1 MNSDILNKS
10 LNRALNGGAAGS
22 AAMAT
27 QVVSLMW
34 LRTTMNYQY
43 RHGSNTLT
51 ALKTLYSDGGIPR
64 FYRGLLP
71 ALIQGPLSRFGDT
84 AANSG
89 IMYYLNQNPNTK
101 DLNIG
106 TKSFFCSTGA
116 ALWRVVIM
124 PIDSIKTNMQVN
136 GKDGLKVLRN
146 KINKGGVPVLYN
158 GAVASSSA
166 TFVGHFPWFF
176 TYNYLNQKLPT
187 YEEQLFTKFLRNGAI
202 GFSASFFSDTFSN
215 SLRVI
220 KTTKQTHNENI
231 SYSKAVN
238 LVIKKDGIKGLFF
251 RGLQTRI
258 LANGLQS
265 ALFTITWKYFE
276 KILNQN
282 P

>member
-22 AAMAT
+22 AAMVT
-27 QVVSLMW
+27 QVLSLMW

-43 RHGSNTLT
+43 RHGSSTLT
-51 ALKTLYSDGGIPR
+51 ALKTLYKDGGIPR

-89 IMYYLNQNPNTK
+89 IMYYLNQNPTTK
-101 DLNIG
+101 DLNVG

-116 ALWRVVIM
+116 ALWRIVIM

-136 GKDGLKVLRN
+136 GKDGLKVLSN

-158 GAVASSSA
+158 GALASSSA

-176 TYNYLNQKLPT
+176 TYNYLNQKLPN
-187 YEEQLFTKFLRNGAI
+187 YDDQLFYKFLRNGAI
-202 GFSASFFSDTFSN
+202 GFSSSFISDTCSN

-238 LVIKKDGIKGLFF
+238 IVIKKDGITGLFF

>member
-1 MNSDILNKS
+1 MSQDILNKS
-10 LNRALNGGAAGS
+10 FNKALNGGAAGS

-27 QVVSLMW
+27 QVLSLMW

-43 RHGSNTLT
+43 RHGSSTLT
-51 ALKTLYSDGGIPR
+51 ALKTLYNQGGVPR

-71 ALIQGPLSRFGDT
+71 ALFQGPLSRFGDT

-101 DLNIG
+101 NLNVG
-106 TKSFFCSTGA
+106 TKSFFCSSGA
-116 ALWRVVIM
+116 AFWRIVIM
-124 PIDSIKTNMQVN
+124 PLDSIKTNMQVH
-136 GKDGLKVLRN
+136 GADGLKVLSHKLKTNGPR
-146 KINKGGVPVLYN
+146 VLYN
-158 GAVASSSA
+158 GAIASSSA

-176 TYNYLNQKLPT
+176 TYNYLNQKLPN
-187 YEEQLFTKFLRNGAI
+187 YEDQLFLKFLRNGSI
-202 GFSASFFSDTFSN
+202 GFSASLVSDTCSN

-220 KTTKQTHNENI
+220 KTTKQTHSENI
-231 SYSKAVN
+231 SYTKAINIV
-238 LVIKKDGIKGLFF
+238 VKKDGLNGLFF

-258 LANGLQS
+258 IANGLQG

-276 KILNQN
+276 KIINQN

>member
-1 MNSDILNKS
+1 MNQDILNKS
-10 LNRALNGGAAGS
+10 LNRAFNGGAAGS

-27 QVVSLMW
+27 QVLSLMW

-43 RHGSNTLT
+43 RYGSSTIG
-51 ALKTLYSDGGIPR
+51 AFKTLYRDGGIPR

-89 IMYYLNQNPNTK
+89 IMYYLNQNPYTQN
-101 DLNIG
+101 LNVG
-106 TKSFFCSTGA
+106 SKSFFCSTGA

-136 GKDGLKVLRN
+136 GKHGIKVLGN
-146 KINKGGVPVLYN
+146 KIKTGGIPILYN

-176 TYNYLNQKLPT
+176 TYNYLDHKLPN
-187 YEEQLFTKFLRNGAI
+187 YNEQMFLKFVRNGAI
-202 GFSASFFSDTFSN
+202 GFSASIISDTCSN

-220 KTTKQTHNENI
+220 KTTKQTYNENI
-231 SYSKAVN
+231 SYSKTIN
-238 LVIKKDGIKGLFF
+238 IVIKKDGLSGLFF

-265 ALFTITWKYFE
+265 SLFTISWKYFE
-276 KILNQN
+276 KIINQN

>member
-10 LNRALNGGAAGS
+10 LNRAINGGAAGS

-27 QVVSLMW
+27 QVLSLMW

-43 RHGSNTLT
+43 RHGSSTTT
-51 ALKTLYSDGGIPR
+51 ALKTLYKNGGVPR

-89 IMYYLNQNPNTK
+89 IMYYLNQNSHTQN
-101 DLNIG
+101 LNIG

-116 ALWRVVIM
+116 ALWRIVIM
-124 PIDSIKTNMQVN
+124 PIDSVKTNMQVN
-136 GKDGLKVLRN
+136 GNNGLKVLGN
-146 KINKGGVPVLYN
+146 KIKKGGIPVLYN
-158 GAVASSSA
+158 GALASSSA

-176 TYNYLNQKLPT
+176 TYNYLNHKLPN
-187 YEEQLFTKFLRNGAI
+187 YEDQIFLKFVRNGAI
-202 GFSASFFSDTFSN
+202 GFSASIISDTCSN

-220 KTTKQTHNENI
+220 KTTKQTHNANI
-231 SYSKAVN
+231 SYTKSIN
-238 LVIKKDGIKGLFF
+238 LVVKKDGLSGLFF

-276 KILNQN
+276 KIINQN

>member
-1 MNSDILNKS
+1 MNSDILNQS

-27 QVVSLMW
+27 QVLSLMW

-51 ALKTLYSDGGIPR
+51 ALKTLYQNGGIPR

-89 IMYYLNQNPNTK
+89 IMYYLNQNSHTQN
-101 DLNIG
+101 LNIG

-116 ALWRVVIM
+116 ALWRIVIM

-136 GKDGLKVLRN
+136 GKDGLKVLGN
-146 KINKGGVPVLYN
+146 KLKTGGVPVLYN
-158 GAVASSSA
+158 GALASSSA

-176 TYNYLNQKLPT
+176 TYNYLNHKLPN
-187 YEEQLFTKFLRNGAI
+187 YEDQIFLKFIRNGAI
-202 GFSASFFSDTFSN
+202 GFSASIISDTCSN

-220 KTTKQTHNENI
+220 KTTKQTHQENI
-231 SYSKAVN
+231 SYTKSINIV
-238 LVIKKDGIKGLFF
+238 VKKDGLSGLFF

-276 KILNQN
+276 KKFIQN